1 MKKFPYCFIILLFII
16 YQFYNL
22 KKKEWN
28 SVFNSPS
35 ESFSNLSR
43 NFLDNNYYVKQ
54 DNIITKTY
62 TPQDFAKIHSNY
74 EYSLESRF
82 AYELSKI
89 YDIEYTYSSLTK
101 NIETLRDFTDE
112 YNSKNYSGVE
122 EHNDIYM
129 CLEQNYYDY
138 IKENNDLGNDVN
150 YICSLYNLELYLIAK
165 EGLNIKKINDIKVYP
180 EYKDN
185 YANNKSLPDKLIIG
199 IPKDN
204 DKDFNGEKIL
214 FDILDKDKYKFV
226 YYETKELFS
235 RMKLDSKSE
244 KCVHIIFNI
253 SSYKNPFLLEFLRTN
268 NVYIIGTEGIKD
280 SLLNTYFEGTYKKD
294 IDMTKYTVKKGGKF
308 TNMTVKVSDMV
319 KKKTLSFRVCL
330 LCHKSANKLFIN
342 NLLTKIYGN
351 LDKFRTKLNNYLFSE
366 NNNILEDILEPY
378 HMFYLRDYF
387 TSQYHLGARDF
398 YKKNRFILD
407 KVDNIK
413 DINGKQYTKD
423 DRVFLSKQSLFIN
436 DELSKL
442 FN

>member
-1 MKKFPYCFIILLFII
+1 MKKFSYCFIILIFII
-16 YQFYNL
+16 YHFYNL
-22 KKKEWN
+22 KKREWGFLN
-28 SVFNSPS
+28 TPS
-35 ESFSNLSR
+35 ESFSNSIL
-43 NFLDNNYYVKQ
+43 NFVDNNYYVKQ
-54 DNIITKTY
+54 DNIIKKTY
-62 TPQDFAKIHSNY
+62 TPHDFAKIHSNY

-89 YDIEYTYSSLTK
+89 YDIEYTHSSLTA
-101 NIETLRDFTDE
+101 NISSLRNFTEE
-112 YNSKNYSGVE
+112 YNSKNYSSVE

-138 IKENNDLGNDVN
+138 IKENNDFGNDVN

-165 EGLNIKKINDIKVYP
+165 EGLNIKKINDIKVFP
-180 EYKDN
+180 EYRT
-185 YANNKSLPDKLIIG
+185 YGNNNSLPDKLIIG

-204 DKDFNGEKIL
+204 DIDFNGEKFL
-214 FDILDKDKYKFV
+214 FNILDKDKYTFV
-226 YYETKELFS
+226 YHETKELFS

-244 KCVHIIFNI
+244 NCVHIIFNI

-268 NVYIIGTEGIKD
+268 NAYIMGTEDIKE

-308 TNMTVKVSDMV
+308 TNMNVKVSDMV
-319 KKKTLSFRVCL
+319 KKSTLSFRVCL
-330 LCHKSANKLFIN
+330 LCHKSANKLFIYK
-342 NLLTKIYGN
+342 LLTKIYGN
-351 LDKFRTKLNNYLFSE
+351 LDKLRTKLNNYLFSE

-378 HMFYLRDYF
+378 HMFYLRNYF
-387 TSQYHLGARDF
+387 TTQYHLGAEDF
-398 YKKNRFILD
+398 YKEIRFILD
-407 KVDNIK
+407 KVDNLK
-413 DINGKQYTKD
+413 DNKGTRYTKD